1 MKFSILAA
9 AALAAPFTSG
19 YLVAPP
25 GVAAPLSISTCSAWH
40 DVVATDTCASIIAT
54 YGITLAQFILYNPIA
69 GSTTSCTLLTGFDFC
84 VQINYGVTTISTS
97 TSTSTSTSSSTTSSS
112 SSVLTTATTL
122 STSTTVA
129 STTTTTSTGNGI
141 STPTPYQVGITTS
154 CGSFYLVVSGDQC
167 GTIATAAGISLD
179 SFYAWNPAVGS
190 TCASL
195 WAGYYVCINVIGGS
209 TSTSTSTTTTSVT
222 TTSSTNGIA
231 TPTPYQSGMTTSCNT
246 FYLVVSG
253 DQCGTI
259 ATAKGI
265 SLSSF
270 YAWNPAVG
278 STCASLWADYY
289 VCVNVIGGTTSTTS
303 TTTSVSTTTT
313 TGNGVTT
320 PTPVEPG
327 ITTTCSKFHL
337 VVSGDTCAA
346 IATAAGITTT
356 QFYAWNTNVGST
368 CASLWLGYYVC
379 IGVL

>member
-40 DVVATDTCASIIAT
+40 EVVATDTCASIIAT

-69 GSTTSCTLLTGFDFC
+69 GSATSCTLLTGFDFC
-84 VQINYGVTTISTS
+84 VQINYGVTTIST
-97 TSTSTSTSSSTTSSS
+97 
-112 SSVLTTATTL
+112 
-122 STSTTVA
+122 
-129 STTTTTSTGNGI
+129 TTTTTSTGNGI
-141 STPTPYQVGITTS
+141 STPTPYQAGITTS
-154 CGSFYLVVSGDQC
+154 CSSFYLVVSGDQC